1 MRRLK
6 MPNWCN
12 NTLYLSHDDD
22 SMIQRVEDAYRADKL
37 ISEFYPCPQE
47 LHETI
52 AGRAG
57 DNESYAQRLLE
68 FKQKLNLEFFGAK
81 DWYDWQVSHWG
92 TKWDIGGNG
101 GDSDRQ
107 QNRIRI
113 SFVSA
118 YTPPTGFYDKLL
130 ELGFSVSAYYYESGC
145 CFCGQYSEGVD
156 ECYDINGDSEWVKE
170 NIPEVIDLEFGISE
184 DMFYWEEEEKENA

>member
-1 MRRLK
+1 

-22 SMIQRVEDAYRADKL
+22 SMIQKVEDAYRADKL
-37 ISEFYPCPQE
+37 ISEFYPCPPE
-47 LHETI
+47 LTETI
-52 AGRAG
+52 AGQAG
-57 DNESYAQRLLE
+57 DSDSYAQRLLE

-81 DWYDWQVSHWG
+81 DWYEWQVKNWG
-92 TKWDIGGNG
+92 TKWDIAHDNG

-118 YTPPTGFYDKLL
+118 YAPPTGFYDKLL

-156 ECYDINGDSEWVKE
+156 ECYDINGGSEWVKE

-184 DMFYWEEEEKENA
+184 DMSYWEEEEKENA

>member
-1 MRRLK
+1 

-22 SMIQRVEDAYRADKL
+22 SMIQKVEDAYRADKL
-37 ISEFYPCPQE
+37 ISEFYPCPPE
-47 LHETI
+47 LTETI
-52 AGRAG
+52 SGRAG
-57 DNESYAQRLLE
+57 DSDSYAQQLLD
-68 FKQKLNLEFFGAK
+68 FKEQLNLKYFGSK
-81 DWYDWQVSHWG
+81 NWYDWQVKNWG
-92 TKWDIGGNG
+92 TKWDIAHDNG

-113 SFVSA
+113 SFCSA
-118 YTPPTGFYDKLL
+118 YAPPTGFYDKLI

-145 CFCGQYSEGVD
+145 CFCGQYFEGID
-156 ECYDINGDSEWVKE
+156 ECYEISGGSEWVKE

-184 DMFYWEEEEKENA
+184 DMSYWEEEEKENA

>member
-1 MRRLK
+1 

-12 NTLYLSHDDD
+12 NTLYLEHDDD
-22 SMIQRVEDAYRADKL
+22 SMIQKVEDAYRADKL
-37 ISEFYPCPQE
+37 ISEFYPCPPE
-47 LHETI
+47 LTETV

-81 DWYDWQVSHWG
+81 DWYDWQVNNWG
-92 TKWDIGGNG
+92 TKWDIAHDNG

-107 QNRIRI
+107 EKRIRI
-113 SFVSA
+113 SFCSA
-118 YTPPTGFYDKLL
+118 YSPPTGFYDKLL

-156 ECYDINGDSEWVKE
+156 ECYDISGGSEWVKE
-170 NIPEVIDLEFGISE
+170 NIPEVIDLEFGIAE
-184 DMFYWEEEEKENA
+184 DMSYWEEENA